1 MEKTNMSN
9 TTVKKLESVQAEIDH
24 LTNRKKQLLQKQ
36 RSEDRRIR
44 THRLCKRG
52 GYLESKLPG
61 YSSMS
66 DEQFFSFVET
76 QLLPWYTSQI
86 VN

>member
-1 MEKTNMSN
+1 MRKTTSEKIE
-9 TTVKKLESVQAEIDH
+9 TVQTEIEQ

-36 RSEDRRIR
+36 KSEERKSR

-61 YSSMS
+61 FSSMT
-66 DEQFFSFVET
+66 DELFFTFVDTE
-76 QLLPWYTSQI
+76 LLPWYLSKR
-86 VN
+86 